1 MKANRTNL
9 KKTKT
14 LFIKQLTVLMLLLF
28 SIDSLAQ
35 FTMSGEIR
43 PRGEYRHGY
52 KTIASPNHDPA
63 AFVDQRSRLNMSFLS
78 ADYKVK
84 LSLQD
89 VRVWG
94 SQPQLVSSDGLTS
107 LHEGWGEVFLKPNYS
122 LKVGRQE
129 ISYDDQRIFGSVGWT
144 QQARSHDAA
153 ILKFKSKDY
162 NLHFGAAYNQDKAG
176 LSGQLA
182 SNGTYKTFQYAWY
195 NRSTSNF
202 KLSALLLNNGKQVFL
217 TDSQGNITGG
227 RNNYSQTVGGRL
239 SLFALIH
246 IAGYIQRGEEADV
259 VDTQIHTY
267 NFKLDGTLPL
277 SDNFKATAGLEMLSG
292 NSELTTNDKNYAFNP
307 FYGTNH
313 KFNGHMDYFF
323 VGNHIN
329 SVGLNDYFLRGVYKK
344 NAYTFAASLHY
355 FHANASVKHDA
366 EFARTGRTVEA
377 DKHLGT
383 ELDMS
388 LAYTVSKDVSIKA
401 GYSFLEPTET
411 LSYLKD
417 GGDINERNEW
427 GWLMI
432 VFKPN
437 FIKG

>member
-1 MKANRTNL
+1 MKANTTN
-9 KKTKT
+9 TKRHLT
-14 LFIKQLTVLMLLLF
+14 KHLTVLFLLLF
-28 SIDSLAQ
+28 SVDSLAQ

-78 ADYKVK
+78 AEYKVK
-84 LSLQD
+84 FSLQD

-129 ISYDDQRIFGSVGWT
+129 IIYDDHRIFGSVDWT

-153 ILKFKSKDY
+153 ILKFKNNNY

-195 NRSTSNF
+195 NHEASNF
-202 KLSALLLNNGKQVFL
+202 KLSALILNNGKQVFL

-227 RNNYSQTVGGRL
+227 RNNYSQTMGGRL
-239 SLFALIH
+239 SFNTSDALIH

-259 VDTQIHTY
+259 VDTEIQAY
-267 NFKLDGTLPL
+267 NFKIDGTLPL

-292 NSELTTNDKNYAFNP
+292 NSELTTNDKNHAFNP

-329 SVGLNDYFLRGVYKK
+329 SVGLNDYFLTGVYKK
-344 NAYTFAASLHY
+344 NAYTFVASLHY
-355 FHANASVKHDA
+355 FHSNASVKDDA
-366 EFARTGRTVEA
+366 EFARTGRTTEA

-388 LAYTVSKDVSIKA
+388 LAYSVSKDVSIKA

-411 LSYLKD
+411 LGYLK